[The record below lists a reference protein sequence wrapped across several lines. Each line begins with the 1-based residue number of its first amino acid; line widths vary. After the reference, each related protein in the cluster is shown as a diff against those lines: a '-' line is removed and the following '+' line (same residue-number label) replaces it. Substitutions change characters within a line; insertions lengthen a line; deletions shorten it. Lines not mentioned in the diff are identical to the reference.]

1 MREVRPATVIAVVA
15 LFIAIGGTAT
25 AASGLI
31 NGKQIKPGT
40 VTAKQIKNKTITKG
54 KLAPSTVRSLTGQ
67 RGPTGPG
74 GAPGATGPTGAN
86 GVVDPSVV
94 EVNEFN
100 LPYDEF
106 KVPLSLDLPAG
117 RYLLSAKTNVVNQY
131 ASGLNMIDCTIWTD
145 ETDGVDRAVS
155 DVPYNSYSNLA
166 MMAVAD
172 VEALVE
178 LRCVA
183 WNGPAQLSNTK
194 LIAQPVQG

>member
-1 MREVRPATVIAVVA
+1 MRNLNSSTVISVIA
-15 LFIAIGGTAT
+15 LFVAIGGTAT

-31 NGKQIKPGT
+31 NGKKIKPGT
-40 VTAKQIKNKTITKG
+40 VTAKQIKNKTITTRKISPG
-54 KLAPSTVRSLTGQ
+54 TVKSLRGAK
-67 RGPTGPG
+67 GPTGPAG
-74 GAPGATGPTGAN
+74 PPGAAGPTGPD
-86 GVVDPSVV
+86 GVVDPISA
-94 EVNEFN
+94 EATEFN

-106 KVPLSLDLPAG
+106 MVPLSFELPAG

-131 ASGLNMIDCTIWTD
+131 APDPNMIECTIWAD

-155 DVPYNSYSNLA
+155 DVPYNNYFNLS

-172 VEALVE
+172 VESLVE

-183 WNGPAQLSNTK
+183 WNGPAQLSNVK